1 MFREQMDVNSELQKE
16 EDQFVSLFFNLY
28 EL

>member
-1 MFREQMDVNSELQKE
+1 MFREQMDMNSELQKE

>member
-1 MFREQMDVNSELQKE
+1 MFREQMDVKSELQKE
-16 EDQFVSLFFNLY
+16 EDQFVSFFFNLY